1 VIPPVLI
8 TSRGQSRFLD
18 VPVGEGELGAL
29 QGYDIARP
37 VRKRSRFRVAK
48 AIIPINT
55 I

>member
-29 QGYDIARP
+29 QGYDRP
-37 VRKRSRFRVAK
+37 PGQK
-48 AIIPINT
+48 AIAF
-55 I
+55 